1 MHLRHLQANLINF
14 QHSHTELLKLRTGAL
29 VFRLYL
35 HELMIQCVVYIMY
48 WELFVQ
54 CYIDNSITRNVVFQ
68 MREVQT

>member
-48 WELFVQ
+48 WFRGTL
-54 CYIDNSITRNVVFQ
+54 CNSITRNVVFQ

>member
-35 HELMIQCVVYIMY
+35 QCTGFG
-48 WELFVQ
+48 ELFVQ
-54 CYIDNSITRNVVFQ
+54 CYIDISITRNVVLQ